1 MASITERTAYLR
13 GLADGLNLDKE
24 KAENKLLLEML
35 NVLDELAQHITET
48 DADLDELSEYVE
60 DMDADLADVEEV
72 LFDDEDDCDC
82 CDHDC
87 DCDDCDC
94 DCDDCDC
101 DCDQELSFD
110 CPNCGKTVMIK
121 ASDID
126 FDESPVCSA
135 CGQPFFVDVEDMLKV
150 IQILY

>member
-1 MASITERTAYLR
+1 MANITERTAYLR

-35 NVLDELAQHITET
+35 NVLDEMAQHITET
-48 DADLDELSEYVE
+48 DADLDELTEYVE
-60 DMDADLADVEEV
+60 DMDSDLADVEEV
-72 LFDDEDDCDC
+72 LFDEEDDCDC

-87 DCDDCDC
+87 DDCDCDC

-101 DCDQELSFD
+101 DCDYDHELSFD

-135 CGQPFFVDVEDMLKV
+135 CGQPFFVDVEDEDEE
-150 IQILY
+150 

>member
-1 MASITERTAYLR
+1 MATITERTAYLR
-13 GLADGLNLDKE
+13 GLAEGLNLDKE

-35 NVLDELAQHITET
+35 NVMDEMAQQFAET
-48 DADLDELSEYVE
+48 NEDLDELSEYVE
-60 DMDADLADVEEV
+60 DMDADLAEVEEL
-72 LFDDEDDCDC
+72 LFEEEEDC
-82 CDHDC
+82 DC

-94 DCDDCDC
+94 DCDDCDCDC

-135 CGQPFFVDVEDMLKV
+135 CGQPFFVDVEEEDEDEE
-150 IQILY
+150 

>member
-1 MASITERTAYLR
+1 MANITERTAYLR
-13 GLADGLNLDKE
+13 GLADGLNPDKE

-48 DADLDELSEYVE
+48 DADLDELAEYVE

-87 DCDDCDC
+87 DCEDCDC

-101 DCDQELSFD
+101 DCD
-110 CPNCGKTVMIK
+110 CGCCG
-121 ASDID
+121 
-126 FDESPVCSA
+126 DE
-135 CGQPFFVDVEDMLKV
+135 E
-150 IQILY
+150 

>member
-1 MASITERTAYLR
+1 MSNLTDRAAYLR
-13 GLADGLNLDKE
+13 GLADGMGLDKE
-24 KAENKLLLEML
+24 KNENKLVLEML
-35 NVLDELAQHITET
+35 NVLDEMAQHITET

-72 LFDDEDDCDC
+72 LFDDDDDCDC

-87 DCDDCDC
+87 DCDCDDCDC
-94 DCDDCDC
+94 DCDDC

-135 CGQPFFVDVEDMLKV
+135 CGQPFFVDVEDEDEE
-150 IQILY
+150 

>member
-1 MASITERTAYLR
+1 MANITERTAYLR
-13 GLADGLNLDKE
+13 GLADGLGLDKE

-35 NVLDELAQHITET
+35 SVMEEMAQQLAET
-48 DADLDELSEYVE
+48 NEDLDELSDYIE
-60 DMDADLADVEEV
+60 DMDADLAEVEEMI
-72 LFDDEDDCDC
+72 FEDDDCDC
-82 CDHDC
+82 GCDCDDC

-94 DCDDCDC
+94 DCDCDC
-101 DCDQELSFD
+101 EQELSFD

-135 CGQPFFVDVEDMLKV
+135 CGQPFFVDVEDEDEE
-150 IQILY
+150 

>member
-1 MASITERTAYLR
+1 MANITERTAYLR

-35 NVLDELAQHITET
+35 SVMEDMAQQLAET
-48 DADLDELSEYVE
+48 NEDLDELSDYIE
-60 DMDADLADVEEV
+60 DMDADLAEVEEMI
-72 LFDDEDDCDC
+72 FEDDDCDC
-82 CDHDC
+82 GCDCDDC

-94 DCDDCDC
+94 DCDCDC
-101 DCDQELSFD
+101 EQELSFD

-135 CGQPFFVDVEDMLKV
+135 CGQPFFVDVEDEDEDEE
-150 IQILY
+150 

>member
-1 MASITERTAYLR
+1 MANITERTAYLR

-35 NVLDELAQHITET
+35 TVLDEMAQHMAQT
-48 DADLDELSEYVE
+48 DADLDELNEYVE
-60 DMDADLADVEEV
+60 DMDADLADMEEL
-72 LFDDEDDCDC
+72 LFDEDD
-82 CDHDC
+82 DC

-101 DCDQELSFD
+101 ECGDCDQELAFD
-110 CPNCGKTVMIK
+110 CPNCGKTVMLK

-135 CGQPFFVDVEDMLKV
+135 CGEPFFVDVEDEDEE
-150 IQILY
+150 

>member
-101 DCDQELSFD
+101 DRDQELSFD

-135 CGQPFFVDVEDMLKV
+135 CGQPFFVDVEDEDEE
-150 IQILY
+150 

>member
-72 LFDDEDDCDC
+72 LFDEDDDCDC

-101 DCDQELSFD
+101 DCEQELSFE

-135 CGQPFFVDVEDMLKV
+135 CGEPFFVDVEDEDEE
-150 IQILY
+150 

>member
-1 MASITERTAYLR
+1 MANITERTAYLR
-13 GLADGLNLDKE
+13 GLADGLGLDKE

-35 NVLDELAQHITET
+35 SVMEDMAQQLAET
-48 DADLDELSEYVE
+48 NEDLDELSDYIE
-60 DMDADLADVEEV
+60 DMDADLAEVEEM
-72 LFDDEDDCDC
+72 LFEDDDCDC
-82 CDHDC
+82 GC

-101 DCDQELSFD
+101 DCDCEQELSFD

-135 CGQPFFVDVEDMLKV
+135 CGQPFFVDVEDEDEDEE
-150 IQILY
+150 

>member
-1 MASITERTAYLR
+1 MANITERTAYLR

-72 LFDDEDDCDC
+72 LFDEDDDCDC

-87 DCDDCDC
+87 DCDDCDCDCDC

-135 CGQPFFVDVEDMLKV
+135 CGEPFFVDVEDEDEE
-150 IQILY
+150 

>member
-1 MASITERTAYLR
+1 MSKITERTAYLR
-13 GLADGLNLDKE
+13 GLADGLQLDPE

-35 NVLDELAQHITET
+35 NVLGEMAEKLAET
-48 DADLDELSEYVE
+48 DEDLSELNDYVE

-72 LFDDEDDCDC
+72 LFGDEDDDDCDC
-82 CDHDC
+82 DC
-87 DCDDCDC
+87 GCEDCDCDC

-126 FDESPVCSA
+126 FDESPVCEA
-135 CGQPFFVDVEDMLKV
+135 CGEPFFVDVEDEDEE
-150 IQILY
+150 

>member
-1 MASITERTAYLR
+1 MATITERTAYLR

-35 NVLDELAQHITET
+35 NVMDEMAQQLAET
-48 DADLDELSEYVE
+48 NEDLDELSEYVE
-60 DMDADLADVEEV
+60 DMDADLAEVEEL
-72 LFDDEDDCDC
+72 LFEEEEDC
-82 CDHDC
+82 DC

-94 DCDDCDC
+94 DCDDCDCDC

-135 CGQPFFVDVEDMLKV
+135 CGQPFFVDVEDEDEE
-150 IQILY
+150 

>member
-1 MASITERTAYLR
+1 MANITERTAYLR

-48 DADLDELSEYVE
+48 DADLDELAEYVE

-87 DCDDCDC
+87 DCEDCDC

-101 DCDQELSFD
+101 DCDHELAFS
-110 CPNCGKTVMIK
+110 CPNCGKTVMIS

-135 CGQPFFVDVEDMLKV
+135 CGEPFFVDVEDEDEE
-150 IQILY
+150 

>member
-1 MASITERTAYLR
+1 MSNLTDRAAYLR
-13 GLADGLNLDKE
+13 GLADGLGLDKE

-35 NVLDELAQHITET
+35 SVMEEMAQQLAET
-48 DADLDELSEYVE
+48 NEDLDELSDYIE
-60 DMDADLADVEEV
+60 DMDADLAEVEEMI
-72 LFDDEDDCDC
+72 FEDDDCDC
-82 CDHDC
+82 GC

-94 DCDDCDC
+94 DDCDDCDC
-101 DCDQELSFD
+101 EQELSFD

-135 CGQPFFVDVEDMLKV
+135 CGQPFFVDVEDEDEE
-150 IQILY
+150 

>member
-1 MASITERTAYLR
+1 MATITERTAYLR

-35 NVLDELAQHITET
+35 SVMDEMAQQLAET
-48 DADLDELSEYVE
+48 NEDLDELSDYVE
-60 DMDADLADVEEV
+60 DMDSDLAEVEEL
-72 LFDDEDDCDC
+72 LFDEED
-82 CDHDC
+82 DC

-101 DCDQELSFD
+101 DCDDCDCDCEQELSFD

-135 CGQPFFVDVEDMLKV
+135 CGQPFFVDVEDEDEE
-150 IQILY
+150 

>member
-72 LFDDEDDCDC
+72 IFDDEDDCDC

-101 DCDQELSFD
+101 DRDQELSFD

-135 CGQPFFVDVEDMLKV
+135 CGEPFFVDVEDEDEE
-150 IQILY
+150 

>member
-35 NVLDELAQHITET
+35 NVLDEMAQHITET

-72 LFDDEDDCDC
+72 IFDDEDDCDC

-101 DCDQELSFD
+101 DCEQELSFE

-135 CGQPFFVDVEDMLKV
+135 CGEPFFVDVEDEDEE
-150 IQILY
+150 

>member
-48 DADLDELSEYVE
+48 DADLDELREYEE
-60 DMDADLADVEEV
+60 DKDADQADVGDV
-72 LFDDEDDCDC
+72 VFDDDDDC
-82 CDHDC
+82 DC

-94 DCDDCDC
+94 DCDDCDCDDCDCDCDC

-135 CGQPFFVDVEDMLKV
+135 CGQPFFVDVEDEDEE
-150 IQILY
+150 

>member
-1 MASITERTAYLR
+1 MATITERTAYLR

-35 NVLDELAQHITET
+35 SVMDEMAQQLTET
-48 DADLDELSEYVE
+48 NADLDELTEYVE
-60 DMDADLADVEEV
+60 DMDSDLADVEEL
-72 LFDDEDDCDC
+72 LFDEEDDCDC
-82 CDHDC
+82 DDC

-101 DCDQELSFD
+101 DCEQELSFD

-135 CGQPFFVDVEDMLKV
+135 CGQPFFVDVEDEDEE
-150 IQILY
+150 

>member
-1 MASITERTAYLR
+1 MANITERTAYLR

-35 NVLDELAQHITET
+35 NVLDEMAQHMVET
-48 DADLDELSEYVE
+48 DEDLDELSEYVE
-60 DMDADLADVEEV
+60 DMDGDLADEEEV
-72 LFDDEDDCDC
+72 LFEDEDACDC
-82 CDHDC
+82 G
-87 DCDDCDC
+87 CDDCDC
-94 DCDDCDC
+94 DSDDCDC

-135 CGQPFFVDVEDMLKV
+135 CGQPFFVDVEDEDEE
-150 IQILY
+150 

>member
-1 MASITERTAYLR
+1 MANITERTAYLR
-13 GLADGLNLDKE
+13 GLADGLGLDKE

-35 NVLDELAQHITET
+35 SVMEEMAQQLAET
-48 DADLDELSEYVE
+48 NEDLDELSDYIE
-60 DMDADLADVEEV
+60 DMDADLAEVEEMI
-72 LFDDEDDCDC
+72 FEDDDCDC
-82 CDHDC
+82 GCDCDDCDCDDC

-94 DCDDCDC
+94 DCE
-101 DCDQELSFD
+101 QELSFD

-135 CGQPFFVDVEDMLKV
+135 CGQPFFVDVEDEDEDEE
-150 IQILY
+150 

>member
-72 LFDDEDDCDC
+72 IFDDEDDCDC

-126 FDESPVCSA
+126 FNESPVCSA
-135 CGQPFFVDVEDMLKV
+135 CGQPFFVDVEDEDEE
-150 IQILY
+150 

>member
-60 DMDADLADVEEV
+60 DMDADLQDGRSPTEKKESGEREV
-72 LFDDEDDCDC
+72 FYR
-82 CDHDC
+82 
-87 DCDDCDC
+87 
-94 DCDDCDC
+94 
-101 DCDQELSFD
+101 
-110 CPNCGKTVMIK
+110 
-121 ASDID
+121 
-126 FDESPVCSA
+126 
-135 CGQPFFVDVEDMLKV
+135 
-150 IQILY
+150 IL

>member
-1 MASITERTAYLR
+1 MANITERTAYLR

-35 NVLDELAQHITET
+35 NVLDEMAQHLTET

-72 LFDDEDDCDC
+72 LFDEEDDCDC

-94 DCDDCDC
+94 DDCDCDDCDC
-101 DCDQELSFD
+101 GCEQELSFD

-135 CGQPFFVDVEDMLKV
+135 CGEPFFVDVEDEDEE
-150 IQILY
+150 

>member
-87 DCDDCDC
+87 DCD
-94 DCDDCDC
+94 
-101 DCDQELSFD
+101 CDQELSFD

-135 CGQPFFVDVEDMLKV
+135 CGQPFFVDVEDEDEE
-150 IQILY
+150 

>member
-1 MASITERTAYLR
+1 MANITERTAYLR
-13 GLADGLNLDKE
+13 GLADGLGLDKE

-35 NVLDELAQHITET
+35 SVMEDMAQQLAET
-48 DADLDELSEYVE
+48 NEDLDELSDYIE
-60 DMDADLADVEEV
+60 DMDADLAEVEEMI
-72 LFDDEDDCDC
+72 FEDDDCDC
-82 CDHDC
+82 GCDCDDC

-94 DCDDCDC
+94 DCDCDC
-101 DCDQELSFD
+101 EQELSFD

-135 CGQPFFVDVEDMLKV
+135 CGQPFFVDVEDEDEDEE
-150 IQILY
+150 

>member
-1 MASITERTAYLR
+1 MANITERTAYLR

-35 NVLDELAQHITET
+35 NVLDEMAQHLTET

-72 LFDDEDDCDC
+72 LFDEEDDCDC

-101 DCDQELSFD
+101 DCEQELSFD

-135 CGQPFFVDVEDMLKV
+135 CGQPFFVDVEDEDEE
-150 IQILY
+150 

>member
-1 MASITERTAYLR
+1 MATITERTAYLR
-13 GLADGLNLDKE
+13 GLAEGLNLDKE

-35 NVLDELAQHITET
+35 NVMDEMAQQFAET
-48 DADLDELSEYVE
+48 NEDLDELSEYVE
-60 DMDADLADVEEV
+60 DMDADLAEVEEL
-72 LFDDEDDCDC
+72 LFEEEEDC
-82 CDHDC
+82 DC

-101 DCDQELSFD
+101 DCDCDQELSFD
-110 CPNCGKTVMIK
+110 CPNGGKTVMIK

-135 CGQPFFVDVEDMLKV
+135 CGQPFFVDVEEEDEDEE
-150 IQILY
+150 

>member
-1 MASITERTAYLR
+1 MATITERTAYLR
-13 GLADGLNLDKE
+13 GLAEGLNLDKE

-35 NVLDELAQHITET
+35 NVMDEMAQQFAET
-48 DADLDELSEYVE
+48 NEDLDELSEYVE
-60 DMDADLADVEEV
+60 DMDADLAEVEEL
-72 LFDDEDDCDC
+72 LFEEEEDC
-82 CDHDC
+82 DC

-94 DCDDCDC
+94 DCDDCDCDC

-135 CGQPFFVDVEDMLKV
+135 CGEPFFVDVEDEDEE
-150 IQILY
+150 

>member
-35 NVLDELAQHITET
+35 NVLDEMAQHITET

-72 LFDDEDDCDC
+72 LFDEDDDCDC

-101 DCDQELSFD
+101 DCEQELSFE

-135 CGQPFFVDVEDMLKV
+135 CGEPFFVDVEDEDEE
-150 IQILY
+150 

>member
-1 MASITERTAYLR
+1 MANITERTAYLR

-35 NVLDELAQHITET
+35 NVLDEMAQHLTET

-72 LFDDEDDCDC
+72 LFDEEDDCDC

-94 DCDDCDC
+94 DDCDC
-101 DCDQELSFD
+101 DCEQELSFD

-135 CGQPFFVDVEDMLKV
+135 CGQPFFVDVEDEDEE
-150 IQILY
+150 